1 MKKTTFFSLLAML
14 FLFVGSNVRA
24 EEAWVKTAPEDLKTG
39 DVVAIV
45 DLTKVLVMPN
55 NNGASA
61 APAATAISLNDEK
74 TEIMGDV
81 STLWQWV
88 VTVSEE
94 GYQFGVDGTEDY
106 LYCINQNNGVRVG
119 TNTNNVFTIKDNFL
133 YNTAT
138 SRYIGPYNTQ
148 DWRCYTN
155 TTGNIAG
162 TVIAFFKKTDEG
174 GGGDAVSKPT
184 FSPAGGIYYEPQ
196 TVTISAGEDCY
207 ILYTTNG
214 ISPEV
219 DQDAILVETNRVTVE
234 VAETTTIRAYAL
246 YMGANMSAEA
256 TATYTIVTLTPLAS
270 IAEVCAAAPEQGEE
284 TVLINFNNW
293 ICTGVK
299 DANAYFTDGKNGILL
314 YQSGHGFEVGD
325 ELTGSARAILTT
337 YNECPEIK
345 GLTSTTV
352 GVTVTKGEGA
362 TPMTVAIADLEK
374 NMQGNLITI
383 EGVTYNAE
391 GKVFVDDDDNEI
403 IPYNRFIKLP
413 DLLDGKTYN
422 VTGVAIWFKNQN
434 KWEIAPRTADEFVL
448 LTSQIY
454 PVSAWSVE
462 HESVDLES
470 EPTAQFTTDSDGA
483 VTYTSSDETVA
494 TIDANGNI
502 TLVGQGTTIITAN
515 VAETETY
522 LADSKS
528 FTLTVTEKGYSEA
541 IFAYNDEDIVGQ
553 GAPDTGAELIATRD
567 EAISLYI
574 NKAYA
579 KPDDTHIKIY
589 GSKIEKSGEGDEQVS
604 TITEPTYIQLTAVDG
619 YAIVKV
625 VLTSTATNYIKEWKD
640 EYGTDAV
647 VEGTTA
653 TWEGDAARVI
663 LTNQASS
670 QARLK
675 TITVTYINTDI
686 VDAISLTPALSE
698 GEGAIYNLA
707 GQRLQKLQ
715 KGINIVG
722 GKKIMK

>member
-24 EEAWVKTAPEDLKTG
+24 EEAWVKTEPSKLQTG

-55 NNGASA
+55 NNGTSA
-61 APAATAISLNDEK
+61 APAAVSVTLNDDK
-74 TEIMGDV
+74 TEITAEVDETWMWTV
-81 STLWQWV
+81 I
-88 VTVSEE
+88 VTEE
-94 GYQFGVDGTEDY
+94 GYQFHVDGTENY
-106 LYCINQNNGVRVG
+106 LYCTNANNGVRVG
-119 TNTNNVFTIKDNFL
+119 TNTNNVFTIKDDFL

-162 TVIAFFKKTDEG
+162 TAIAFFKKTDEG
-174 GGGDAVSKPT
+174 GGEAVAKPT
-184 FSPAGGIYYEPQ
+184 FSPAGGIYSGPL

-219 DQDAILVETNRVTVE
+219 DQDAILVESNTATVE
-234 VAETTTIRAYAL
+234 VTETTTIRAFAL
-246 YMGANMSAEA
+246 YMGANMSSEA
-256 TATYTIVTLTPLAS
+256 KATYTILTPITS
-270 IAEVCAAAPEQGEE
+270 IAELCDAATEAREPAIVE
-284 TVLINFNNW
+284 FNNW
-293 ICTGVK
+293 ICTGV
-299 DANAYFTDGKNGILL
+299 AGSNAYFTDGKNGILL
-314 YQSGHGFEVGD
+314 YQNGHGFELGD
-325 ELTGSARAILTT
+325 VLTGTAQLTLT
-337 YNECPEIK
+337 LYNECAEII
-345 GLTSTTV
+345 GLTSTTE
-352 GVTVTKGEGA
+352 GLTVTKGEGA
-362 TPMTVAIADLEK
+362 TPMAVAIADLEK

-448 LTSQIY
+448 VTSLIA

-462 HESVDLES
+462 HENVDLES
-470 EPTAQFTTDSDGA
+470 EPTARFTTDSDGV
-483 VTYTSSDETVA
+483 VTYTSSDESVA
-494 TIDANGNI
+494 TIDENGNI
-502 TLVGQGTTIITAN
+502 TLVGQGTTTITAS
-515 VAETETY
+515 VAETEIY

-528 FTLTVTEKGYSEA
+528 FTLTVTEKGYAEVV
-541 IFAYNDEDIVGQ
+541 FAYSDEDIQ
-553 GAPDTGAELIATRD
+553 GKGEANTGAEFTVNRD
-567 EAISLYI
+567 DILTLEV

-579 KPDDTHIKIY
+579 KDGDDHIKIY
-589 GSKIEKSGEGDEQVS
+589 GSKYETVGEGDDAEKVLS
-604 TITEPTYIQLTAVDG
+604 EPSYIKLTVAEG
-619 YAIVKV
+619 YAIKKI
-625 VLTSTATNYIKEWKD
+625 VLTATSNSYIREWKD
-640 EYGTDAV
+640 QFDNAAT
-647 VEGTTA
+647 VEGATA
-653 TWEGDAARVI
+653 TWEGIESTVT
-663 LTNQASS
+663 LTNQATS

-675 TITVTYINTDI
+675 TITVTYIDSDVITAINAPAI
-686 VDAISLTPALSE
+686 VKE
-698 GEGAIYNLA
+698 EGAIYNLA

-722 GKKIMK
+722 GKKILK